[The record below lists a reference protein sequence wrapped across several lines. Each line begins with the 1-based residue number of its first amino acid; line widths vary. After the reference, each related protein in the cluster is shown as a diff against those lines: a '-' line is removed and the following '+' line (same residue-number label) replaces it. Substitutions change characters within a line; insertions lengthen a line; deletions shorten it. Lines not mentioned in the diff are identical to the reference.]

1 MLRGALAA
9 VACLAALSVVGAFLG
24 AERAKALF
32 NSPPLAAFWLL
43 LLVLTAAAI
52 LMSGRIRRRPGSL
65 AMHLGVVL
73 VLVGGVWGSEARHE
87 LSSRLTG
94 RARIPAG
101 LLVVPEG
108 ERSRE
113 ILDTSGERVIGE
125 LPFELELRD
134 FRIERYPLGDPRW
147 HLVAEVPAAGDE
159 PQLLEWE
166 IGRELQVRGTDVRVK
181 VLQYLEAARPVY
193 REGTG
198 ETPLLTKPDGAVSD
212 PESDVPAIRL
222 SLRRAGAGSAEAWLV
237 PRPGRDLAV
246 LWVRDVLGPDE
257 RGSADAVWF
266 WLVRPLS
273 PVKSY
278 QSEVVVWENGREA
291 ARHVIEVNRPLHY
304 GGYYL
309 YQQSFDPAEGRYTV
323 LRVTSDSGLWWVF
336 AGFGMLCA
344 GAFWR
349 FWGRPATRFLRKGDA
364 DGG

>member
-1 MLRGALAA
+1 LLRGALAA
-9 VACLAALSVVGAFLG
+9 MAFLAALSVVGSFLG
-24 AERAKALF
+24 AQRAKALF
-32 NSPPLAAFWLL
+32 NSVPLAVFWVL

-52 LMSGRIRRRPGSL
+52 LTSGRIRRRPGSL

-73 VLVGGVWGSEARHE
+73 VLIGGIWGSETRHE
-87 LSSRLTG
+87 LSRKFSGSTKV
-94 RARIPAG
+94 PAG
-101 LLVVPEG
+101 LLIVPEG
-108 ERSRE
+108 ERKRE
-113 ILDTSGERVIGE
+113 ILDASSERVIGE
-125 LPFELELRD
+125 LPFELELKD
-134 FRIERYPLGDPRW
+134 FRIERYPLADPRW

-166 IGRELQVRGTDVRVK
+166 VGRELQVRGADVRVK

-193 REGTG
+193 RKGTR
-198 ETPLLTKPDGAVSD
+198 EAPLLTMPDGAVSD
-212 PESDVPAIRL
+212 PESDVPGIKL
-222 SLRRAGAGSAEAWLV
+222 SLQRPGAGSAEAWLV
-237 PRPGRDLAV
+237 PRPGQDLAV
-246 LWVRDVLGPDE
+246 LWVRDVLGPGGGD
-257 RGSADAVWF
+257 SADAVWL

-273 PVKSY
+273 PVRSY

-309 YQQSFDPAEGRYTV
+309 YQHSFDPAEGRYTV

-349 FWGRPATRFLRKGDA
+349 FWGRPALRFLRKGDA